1 MFAPTA
7 SKRSAGSMILNL
19 PGYRVID
26 AVEVPGEQRRVIVD
40 LGGIVTPRQQ
50 HRAPTAADL
59 PEPAS
64 QPPP

>member
-1 MFAPTA
+1 
-7 SKRSAGSMILNL
+7 MILNL